1 LPAARRFSAKSAAV
15 PKLVAIHPIEI
26 SEATRQFDS
35 IVRLSDASA
44 LFQAHPEYR
53 ASDNMITAI
62 RSVLQR
68 EGHWPDG
75 TANSIH

>member
-1 LPAARRFSAKSAAV
+1 LKAKGNRSAN
-15 PKLVAIHPIEI
+15 LIAIYPIEI
-26 SEATRQFDS
+26 EEASRQLDS

-53 ASDNMITAI
+53 ASNNMIIAI
-62 RSVLQR
+62 RAVLQR

-75 TANSIH
+75 TPNSIQ